1 MLQFPED
8 LLKAIILE
16 WNILHFYNLVLLEIF
31 KLFAT
36 FLCSLVGDKVSE
48 LKTQGA

>member
-1 MLQFPED
+1 MVHFPQD

-16 WNILHFYNLVLLEIF
+16 WNILHFYNLALLEIF

-36 FLCSLVGDKVSE
+36 FFMLTGWR
-48 LKTQGA
+48 QGKRT

>member
-1 MLQFPED
+1 MVRFPQD

-16 WNILHFYNLVLLEIF
+16 LNILHFYNLELLEIF

-36 FLCSLVGDKVSE
+36 FFYAHWLE
-48 LKTQGA
+48 TR